1 MVRKVI
7 AYKEYFT
14 DFYKAQEE
22 KVQEKIEYVL
32 DLVRFDR
39 QVPKKFFKHLEN
51 TDMKNVTDFEDIL
64 IEKYGKKGTARRD
77 KYDIDSLAFRLGA
90 MLKEARKEANLTQE
104 ELAKRT
110 GTKKS
115 YISRI
120 ERGLSDIQ
128 VSTYYKLIEIGLGK
142 HLNIEIA

>member
-1 MVRKVI
+1 M
-7 AYKEYFT
+7 
-14 DFYKAQEE
+14 
-22 KVQEKIEYVL
+22 
-32 DLVRFDR
+32 
-39 QVPKKFFKHLEN
+39 
-51 TDMKNVTDFEDIL
+51 TDMKNVTDFQDI
-64 IEKYGKKGTARRD
+64 INDKYGGKGTEKRD
-77 KYDIDSLAFRLGA
+77 KYDANSLAFRLGV

-104 ELAKRT
+104 ELAERT

-128 VSTYYKLIEIGLGK
+128 ISTYHKLIEVGLGK